1 MDKVKINKAID
12 GLGLSVDNKNTLKEA
27 LNQDYETDI
36 SNLETR
42 VDTINTELST
52 AKTDI
57 STAKT
62 DISTAKTDISTAKT
76 DISNLETRV
85 DNFINANEI
94 IELGVGVDEETK
106 AANIAKLGDTQR
118 TFFTNINH
126 AYGTASW
133 LPANGGNAFIIT
145 DEGHAVKYTISKDGE
160 VTKGKEFTLKDF
172 TSELNNKVD
181 KVEGKQL
188 SSNDYTTAEKNK
200 LANLQNYTL
209 PAATKTTLGGVKA
222 ITNIVNVDTETA
234 TAASLAG
241 VVNTLLNQLRAAG
254 IIQL

>member
-62 DISTAKTDISTAKT
+62 DISTAKTN
-76 DISNLETRV
+76 ISNLETRV

-222 ITNIVNVDTETA
+222 ITNIANVDTETA
-234 TAASLAG
+234 TIASLAG
-241 VVNTLLNQLRAAG
+241 VVNTLLNQLKAAG

>member
-1 MDKVKINKAID
+1 MDNVKINKAID

-27 LNQDYETDI
+27 LNQDYGADITKIETK
-36 SNLETR
+36 
-42 VDTINTELST
+42 VDTIKKELG
-52 AKTDI
+52 
-57 STAKT
+57 
-62 DISTAKTDISTAKT
+62 TAKT
-76 DISNLETRV
+76 DISNLGV
-85 DNFINANEI
+85 KVNDFINANEI
-94 IELGVGVDEETK
+94 IELGVGIDEETK
-106 AANIAKLGDTQR
+106 AANIAKLGDIQR

-160 VTKGKEFTLKDF
+160 VIKGEEFTLKDF

-209 PAATKTTLGGVKA
+209 PTATKNILGGVKA
-222 ITNIVNVDTETA
+222 ITNIADLDTDTA
-234 TAASLAG
+234 TIGQVAG
-241 VVNTLLNQLRAAG
+241 VVNNLLAQFRTSGL
-254 IIQL
+254 IQA

>member
-27 LNQDYETDI
+27 LNQEYGADITEIETKVDTIDKELGAAKDDI
-36 SNLETR
+36 SNLGVK
-42 VDTINTELST
+42 VD
-52 AKTDI
+52 D
-57 STAKT
+57 
-62 DISTAKTDISTAKT
+62 
-76 DISNLETRV
+76 
-85 DNFINANEI
+85 FINANEI

-106 AANIAKLGDTQR
+106 AANIAKLGDTQH
-118 TFFTNINH
+118 TFFTSINH

-133 LPANGGNAFIIT
+133 LPADGGNAFIIT

-172 TSELNNKVD
+172 TSELNNKVNKEAFSTELNNKVN

-209 PAATKTTLGGVKA
+209 PTATKTTLGGVKA

-234 TAASLAG
+234 TVASLAG
-241 VVNTLLNQLRAAG
+241 VINTLLTQLRTAG

>member
-12 GLGLSVDNKNTLKEA
+12 ALGLSVDNKNTLKEA
-27 LNQDYETDI
+27 LNQEYEADI
-36 SNLETR
+36 TEIETK
-42 VDTINTELST
+42 VDTIDKEL
-52 AKTDI
+52 D
-57 STAKT
+57 
-62 DISTAKTDISTAKT
+62 TAKT
-76 DISNLETRV
+76 DISNLGDKV
-85 DNFINANEI
+85 NDFIDANEI
-94 IELGVGVDEETK
+94 IELGVGIDDDTK
-106 AANIAKLGDTQR
+106 AANIAKLGDTQH

-133 LPANGGNAFIIT
+133 IPADGGNAFIIT
-145 DEGHAVKYTISKDGE
+145 DEGHAVTYKISTDGG
-160 VTKGKEFTLKDF
+160 VTKVSEFTLAKP
-172 TSELNNKVD
+172 TE
-181 KVEGKQL
+181 
-188 SSNDYTTAEKNK
+188 
-200 LANLQNYTL
+200 YTL